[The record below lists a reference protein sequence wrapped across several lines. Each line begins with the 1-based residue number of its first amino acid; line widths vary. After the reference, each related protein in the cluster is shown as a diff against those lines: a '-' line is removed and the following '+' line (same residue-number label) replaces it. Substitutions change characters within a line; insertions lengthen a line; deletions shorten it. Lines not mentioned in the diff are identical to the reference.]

1 MKIILRV
8 ILKVILLLLIPI
20 FAITSCSS
28 YPRIETRHRVIPSK
42 KYSTAAPMGSSP
54 QVSVVDSQTAY
65 SSGTLVISDSITSG
79 TQVADGV
86 VTPME
91 KPRST
96 ITYPTDAS
104 KIGALL
110 PMTGRFASLGQR
122 VLNSIQIALS
132 GSTYSVIVYDTQSN
146 SDLAARGVEKLLK
159 EQNVI
164 AILGG
169 LSAKEAI
176 AISDKAEFFEVPYFS
191 FSQKSGLTDET
202 DYTFRNAV
210 TPAMQVE
217 RLVEYALTHLN
228 AKRFAVLYPNDPY
241 GVEFANTYWDMVLAG
256 GGEITAAQVY
266 DAKDNDLNPYI
277 QKMLGTF
284 HIEPRLQEYKE
295 RKKELADKKR
305 KSDVDKKPKKKNS
318 RENES
323 TENILSSMVNFDV
336 LFIPDGGRSL
346 GQVMAFMKNNDVTE
360 MTYLGTNLWNTSD
373 LGRRAGHSAKNIFFV
388 DATLSPE
395 DEQKSPFYQ
404 KYYAAFNESPT
415 IIEAQ
420 AFEAAKILRDQ
431 ISSGYRSRSSLSYQ
445 LKSMGRTL
453 GAYSEIRMNTNH
465 ELVRPLNLFE
475 LSSSIIK
482 KID

>member
-1 MKIILRV
+1 MNLV
-8 ILKVILLLLIPI
+8 LSLFSLIFI
-20 FAITSCSS
+20 ITSCTSA
-28 YPRIETRHRVIPSK
+28 PRIETRHRVIPSK

-54 QVSVVDSQTAY
+54 QVSVIDSQTSY

-79 TQVADGV
+79 TILADATVA
-86 VTPME
+86 TPE
-91 KPRST
+91 KVRST
-96 ITYPTDAS
+96 ITYPTDAN

-132 GSTYSVIVYDTQSN
+132 GSNYSVIVYDTQSN
-146 SDLAARGVEKLLK
+146 SDMASRGVEKLLK
-159 EQNVI
+159 EQNVV
-164 AILGG
+164 AIMGG

-176 AISDKAEFFEVPYFS
+176 AISEQAEFFEVPYFS

-202 DYTFRNAV
+202 DFTFRNAV

-217 RLVEYALTHLN
+217 RLVEYALTNLN
-228 AKRFAVLYPNDPY
+228 AKRFAILYPNDPY

-266 DAKDNDLNPYI
+266 DSKDNNLNPYI

-284 HIEPRLQEYKE
+284 HIEPRQQEYKE
-295 RKKELADKKR
+295 RKKELAEKKR
-305 KSDVDKKPKKKNS
+305 KSEVDKKPKKKNS
-318 RENES
+318 RENEAA
-323 TENILSSMVNFDV
+323 ENILPSIVNFDV
-336 LFIPDGGRSL
+336 LFIPDGGRLL

-360 MTYLGTNLWNTSD
+360 MTYLGTNLWNTPD
-373 LGRRAGHSAKNIFFV
+373 LARRAGASAKNIFFV

-420 AFEAAKILRDQ
+420 AFEAAKILREQ
-431 ISSGYRSRSSLSYQ
+431 ISSGYRSRSSLAYQ
-445 LKSMGRTL
+445 LKSMGRTI

-475 LSSSIIK
+475 LSSSVIK